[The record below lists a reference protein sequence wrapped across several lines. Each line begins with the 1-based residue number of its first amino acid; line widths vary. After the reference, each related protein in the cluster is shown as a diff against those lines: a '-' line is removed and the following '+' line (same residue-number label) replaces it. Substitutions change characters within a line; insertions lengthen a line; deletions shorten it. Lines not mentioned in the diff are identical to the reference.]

1 MSRRKSKN
9 GVGRRKSLD
18 EAWHMEPHELEAA
31 IRGFMEGKDEDGNL
45 PEIVKKPSGLIDLY
59 KTRPRLAKSCAYN
72 DYVLGEA
79 CKTIS
84 DRYGIPYNTL
94 MTWVCSGKK
103 SWKVIRE
110 NIERK
115 YVETIVEQNIEEIGM
130 TMSMMLN
137 IVRSSL
143 VKLVQDSER
152 ISINDLPK
160 LTKALTDLHRF
171 SRIKQNLPTDIT
183 ELVSKKSAKDI
194 VDEINLL
201 DEEFLAISEEEEA
214 E

>member
-1 MSRRKSKN
+1 MARRKYVKSGSK
-9 GVGRRKSLD
+9 RRNLD
-18 EAWHMEPHELEAA
+18 ESWHMDPSELEAA
-31 IRGFMEGKDEDGNL
+31 IRSYMEGRDEEGNL
-45 PEIVKKPSGLIDLY
+45 PEVVKKPSGLKDLY
-59 KTRPRLAKSCAYN
+59 HTRPRLAKSCAYN

-79 CKTIS
+79 CKPIAE
-84 DRYGIPYNTL
+84 RYGIPYNTL
-94 MTWVCSGKK
+94 MTWVCSGKN
-103 SWKVIRE
+103 SWRVIRE

-137 IVRSSL
+137 IVRTSL
-143 VKLVQDSER
+143 IKLVQDSDK

-194 VDEINLL
+194 VDEINSL
-201 DEEFLAISEEEEA
+201 DEEFLAITEGDE
-214 E
+214 